1 MRNDCFKIFSVQR
14 DPLGRKEIVIT
25 QLNYKLIVIFAEL
38 TLIYTQEL
46 GNRAWCVSFSDDKPL
61 FACGTS
67 AGDTR
72 RSLGK
77 SIWIYDTER

>member
-1 MRNDCFKIFSVQR
+1 MFV
-14 DPLGRKEIVIT
+14 
-25 QLNYKLIVIFAEL
+25 EL